1 MTDAPP
7 SPISTERASAVGT
20 AGKWLS
26 LFGVLI
32 ATGQAGTA
40 WLHGYWQAEGE
51 KQKAAQELA
60 LAELKDKSELAQQY
74 LKVILDKD
82 TKPADRALLLTA
94 LGDIE
99 GHPLQKWAQEQ
110 YQQYKSNLDRV
121 LLASKEESDAEQQGD
136 SAANEATITE
146 KGIADLNAKIELV
159 KDDPVECEKLQD
171 ERRQRSKELA
181 HLRASLT
188 IATVTVKESR
198 DKVQLATQGL
208 PIPASTNAAGEIIT
222 SISSKIT
229 VTLLESVFPAEA
241 RKNVELNAPYLQAAL
256 EEFGISNKQLAAAIV
271 AAVAFESQDFAS
283 RDEAGSGSNYE
294 GRADLG
300 NTNPGDGPRFKG
312 RGYLQIVGRANYTRM
327 SQRLGLGSRLVD
339 SPEDANSPEV
349 ASRILVAY
357 FVDNPQI
364 AAALGNGNLAGAWR
378 RIEGGPHGFEQFA
391 KTYNQVLAQL

>member
-7 SPISTERASAVGT
+7 PPISTERGSVVGT

-60 LAELKDKSELAQQY
+60 LVELKDKSELAQQY
-74 LKVILDKD
+74 LKVILDTN

-99 GHPLQKWAQEQ
+99 GHPLQKWAEEQ

-136 SAANEATITE
+136 SAANQVTITE
-146 KGIADLNAKIELV
+146 KQIADLNANIELV
-159 KDDPVECEKLQD
+159 QDDPVQHEKLQD
-171 ERRQRSKELA
+171 ERKQRSTELA
-181 HLRASLT
+181 HLGASLK
-188 IATVTVKESR
+188 IATVTVGERR
-198 DKVQLATQGL
+198 DKLQLAVQGL
-208 PIPASTNAAGEIIT
+208 PIPASANAAGEIT

-229 VTLLESVFPAEA
+229 VSLLESVFPAEA
-241 RKNVELNAPYLQAAL
+241 RKNIELNAPYLQAAL

-271 AAVAFESQDFAS
+271 AAVAVELPDFAP
-283 RDEAGSGSNYE
+283 REEFGSGANYE
-294 GRADLG
+294 GAPVWATRALA
-300 NTNPGDGPRFKG
+300 T
-312 RGYLQIVGRANYTRM
+312 V
-327 SQRLGLGSRLVD
+327 LGSK
-339 SPEDANSPEV
+339 
-349 ASRILVAY
+349 
-357 FVDNPQI
+357 
-364 AAALGNGNLAGAWR
+364 AADIYR
-378 RIEGGPHGFEQFA
+378 SSVERTTHE
-391 KTYNQVLAQL
+391 

>member
-1 MTDAPP
+1 MTDTPP
-7 SPISTERASAVGT
+7 PPIWAERGSVVGT

-26 LFGVLI
+26 LFGALI
-32 ATGQAGTA
+32 AAGQAGTA
-40 WLHGYWQAEGE
+40 WLHGYWQADAE

-121 LLASKEESDAEQQGD
+121 LLASKDESDAEQQGD
-136 SAANEATITE
+136 SAANQVTILE
-146 KGIADLNAKIELV
+146 KEIADLNAEIELV
-159 KDDPVECEKLQD
+159 KDDPVQREKLQD
-171 ERRQRSKELA
+171 ERRQKSTELA
-181 HLRASLT
+181 HLRAKQS
-188 IATVTVKESR
+188 IVTVTVEDLR
-198 DKVQLATQGL
+198 AQLQLVTQGL
-208 PIPASTNAAGEIIT
+208 PIPASTNAAGEIT

-229 VTLLESVFPAEA
+229 VSLLESVFPAEA
-241 RKNVELNAPYLQAAL
+241 RKNIELNAPYLQAAF
-256 EEFGISNKQLAAAIV
+256 EEFRISNKQLAAAIIATV
-271 AAVAFESQDFAS
+271 ARESPDFVP
-283 RDEAGSGSNYE
+283 REEAGNGMNYE
-294 GRADLG
+294 GRTSLG
-300 NTNPGDGPRFKG
+300 NTSPGDGPRFKG

-349 ASRILVAY
+349 AIRILVAY
-357 FVDNPQI
+357 FVDNPQVST
-364 AAALGNGNLAGAWR
+364 ALANGDLAGAWR
-378 RIEGGPHGFEQFA
+378 RVEGSNNGFEQFA

>member
-1 MTDAPP
+1 VTDAPP
-7 SPISTERASAVGT
+7 PSISTERASVVAT

-32 ATGQAGTA
+32 ATGQAGTT
-40 WLHGYWQAEGE
+40 WLHGYWQAESE
-51 KQKAAQELA
+51 KQKSAQELA

-136 SAANEATITE
+136 SAANEVTITE

-159 KDDPVECEKLQD
+159 KDDPVQREKLQD
-171 ERRQRSKELA
+171 ERSQRSKELA

-188 IATVTVKESR
+188 IATVTVKERR
-198 DKVQLATQGL
+198 DKLQLAAQGL
-208 PIPASTNAAGEIIT
+208 PIPASANAAGEIT

-229 VTLLESVFPAEA
+229 VSLLESVFPAEA
-241 RKNVELNAPYLQAAL
+241 RRNIELNAPYLQAAL

-271 AAVAFESQDFAS
+271 AAVAVESPDFAS
-283 RDEAGSGSNYE
+283 REEAGNGMNYE
-294 GRADLG
+294 GRGSLG
-300 NTNPGDGPRFKG
+300 NTSPGDGPRFKG
-312 RGYLQIVGRANYTRM
+312 RGYLQLVGRTNYTQM

-357 FVDNPQI
+357 FVDRPQI
-364 AAALGNGNLAGAWR
+364 SAALANGDLAGAWR
-378 RIEGGPHGFEQFA
+378 RVEGGPHGFEQFA

>member
-1 MTDAPP
+1 MTDASPP
-7 SPISTERASAVGT
+7 PISTERASVVGT

-121 LLASKEESDAEQQGD
+121 LLASKEASDAEQQGD
-136 SAANEATITE
+136 SAANKVTITE
-146 KGIADLNAKIELV
+146 KEIADLNAKIELV
-159 KDDPVECEKLQD
+159 RDDPVQREKLQD
-171 ERRQRSKELA
+171 EREQRSIELA

-188 IATVTVKESR
+188 IATVTVEVSR

-208 PIPASTNAAGEIIT
+208 PIPASTNAASEIT

-229 VTLLESVFPAEA
+229 VNLLERVFPAEA
-241 RKNVELNAPYLQAAL
+241 RKNIELNAPFLQAAL
-256 EEFGISNKQLAAAIV
+256 EEFRIGNKQLAAALI
-271 AAVAFESQDFAS
+271 ATIAVEAPNFAPNEEYS
-283 RDEAGSGSNYE
+283 SGQEYE
-294 GRADLG
+294 NHRDLG
-300 NTNPGDGPRFKG
+300 NINPGDGPRYKG
-312 RGYLQIVGRANYTRM
+312 RGYLQITGRANYTEM
-327 SQRLGLGSRLVD
+327 SQRLGLGSRLVN
-339 SPEDANSPEV
+339 SPADANSPEV

-357 FVDNPQI
+357 FLDRHILEP
-364 AAALGNGNLAGAWR
+364 LTNGDLAGAWR
-378 RIEGGPHGFEQFA
+378 RVEGGNHGFEQFA